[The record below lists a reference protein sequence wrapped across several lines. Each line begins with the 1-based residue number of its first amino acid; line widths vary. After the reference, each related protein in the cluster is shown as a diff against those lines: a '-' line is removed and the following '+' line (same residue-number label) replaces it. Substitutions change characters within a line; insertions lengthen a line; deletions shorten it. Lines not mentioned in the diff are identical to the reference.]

1 MITLTES
8 AAERVRSY
16 LERRGQG
23 LGLRL
28 SLKKTGCSGFAYEV
42 DYADEE
48 RDRDVSF
55 EDKGVRVLVD
65 ESQLSY
71 LDGTRID
78 FVNQGLNQMFRF
90 ENPHVK
96 GSCGCGESVSFED
109 VAG

>member
-16 LERRGQG
+16 LERRGRG

-28 SLKKTGCSGFAYEV
+28 SLKKTGCSGYAYDV

-48 RDRDVSF
+48 HEGDVSF
-55 EDKGVRVLVD
+55 EDKGVKVLV
-65 ESQLSY
+65 EEGQLGF

-78 FVNQGLNQMFRF
+78 FVRDGLNQMFRF
-90 ENPHVK
+90 ENPKVK
-96 GSCGCGESVSFED
+96 GSCGCGESVSFENGD
-109 VAG
+109 G